1 MFMSCEV
8 AFYKLKVC
16 SIKITNYHHIVE
28 WNFKRIILWKL
39 PEDTILMK
47 CILTLDYSNI
57 HYPNA
62 IETAIRTFVLSN
74 SSSNRNSLAIS
85 YN

>member
-16 SIKITNYHHIVE
+16 STSFTNYHHIVE
-28 WNFKRIILWKL
+28 SNFKEINLWKL
-39 PEDTILMK
+39 LEETILMK
-47 CILTLDYSNI
+47 CIMTLDYSNI
-57 HYPNA
+57 YYPNA